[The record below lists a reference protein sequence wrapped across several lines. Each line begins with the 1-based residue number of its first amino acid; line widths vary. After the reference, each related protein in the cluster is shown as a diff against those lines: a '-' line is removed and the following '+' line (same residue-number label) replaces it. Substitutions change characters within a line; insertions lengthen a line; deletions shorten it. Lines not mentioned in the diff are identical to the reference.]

1 MPSNKNNKRK
11 KNSKNRQT
19 DFKRELVYR
28 DEYQRYARVTK
39 LLGNRRLTCE
49 CFDGKDRL
57 ALIRGSMRKR
67 VWINAGDLILIALR
81 GFQDG
86 KCDVIH
92 KYSSDEER
100 YLKKQVPLKIML
112 KKMKIQKKKMKLFHL
127 KIYKNLKNYF

>member
-28 DEYQRYARVTK
+28 DEYQRYARVIK

-67 VWINAGDLILIALR
+67 VWISAGDLILIALR
-81 GFQDG
+81 EFEDK

-100 YLKKQVPLKIML
+100 YLKKTGAFENYIEDD
-112 KKMKIQKKKMKLFHL
+112 KKSKEEEETISFED
-127 KIYKNLKNYF
+127 I